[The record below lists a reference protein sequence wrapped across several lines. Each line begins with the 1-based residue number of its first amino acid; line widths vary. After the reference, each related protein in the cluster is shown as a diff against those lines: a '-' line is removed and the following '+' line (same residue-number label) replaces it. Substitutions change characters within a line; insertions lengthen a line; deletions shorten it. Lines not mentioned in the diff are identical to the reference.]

1 MRWLACLVAAFVIGC
16 GLIVQQPGCSE
27 AGQYALLRAIG
38 DGTPTIDRYHW
49 STCDVSWY
57 RGHFYTAKGPGLA
70 LASFPAYVALRG
82 AGLVWNHVPPADG
95 SVRGRLPGK
104 AVWPFTLLFVVS
116 SAAVLLLLMRR
127 LAERV
132 APGFGSAAAV
142 TVALG
147 TMLLPYATL
156 YTAHVPAAM
165 FGFAAF
171 AVLFEERR
179 GPPSLLRVALAGA
192 LAGFSLVV
200 DLPMGLVAVFLVA
213 YAAVRGPLALRA
225 ASYAAGGLVGVV
237 PLLAFNYW
245 AFGSITH
252 QSYNDTVMNAGQTGH
267 DQLGANVNGFFGIAT
282 PSLNVAARLLL
293 VNRGLL
299 VTTPVVAAALAGLIL
314 LSRRGWRAEAVAVAV
329 VAVAY
334 LVYNAAYYQPFGGD
348 SAGPRFLIPLLPFL
362 APPLALTFARFPLA
376 TGLFA
381 AISVGMMAT
390 ATLTQP
396 MLEADDTQTWF
407 SRAAHGAFTDTLL
420 TRAGI
425 ANHALAV
432 LPAAASLLAVVA
444 LAVKAAGRLPVSRDD
459 LRVAIVAVL
468 VWAVLGSSAPG
479 ILSSGLPAAASTLLA
494 LALLAA
500 GIAAIAIAI
509 RTPLRP
515 SAPSSPRRARPN

>member
-1 MRWLACLVAAFVIGC
+1 MRWLACLVAALVIGC
-16 GLIVQQPGCSE
+16 GLLVQQPGCSE

-38 DGTPTIDRYHW
+38 DGTATIDRYHW

-70 LASFPAYVALRG
+70 IASFPVYAALRG

-95 SVRGRLPGK
+95 SERGGLPGK
-104 AVWPFTLLFVVS
+104 AVWPFTLLLVVS
-116 SAAVLLLLMRR
+116 SAAFLLLLMRR
-127 LAERV
+127 VAERV
-132 APGFGSAAAV
+132 APGLGSVAAV

-147 TMLLPYATL
+147 TMLLPYSTL

-165 FGFAAF
+165 LGFAAF
-171 AVLFEERR
+171 AILFAERR
-179 GPPSLLRVALAGA
+179 GPPSLRRVALAGA

-200 DLPMGLVAVFLVA
+200 DLPMGL
-213 YAAVRGPLALRA
+213 AAVLLVGYAVARDAFGGRA
-225 ASYAAGGLVGVV
+225 VSYAAGGVVGVV
-237 PLLAFNYW
+237 PLMAFNYW
-245 AFGSITH
+245 AFGSVTH
-252 QSYNDTVMNAGQTGH
+252 QSYNDTVMNGGQTGH

-299 VTTPVVAAALAGLIL
+299 VTTPVVAAAIGGLVL
-314 LSRRGWRAEAVAVAV
+314 LFRRGWRAEAVTIAVL
-329 VAVAY
+329 AVAY
-334 LVYNAAYYQPFGGD
+334 LVSNAAYYQPFGGD

-362 APPLALTFARFPLA
+362 APPLALAFARLPVTTSL
-376 TGLFA
+376 LA

-407 SRAAHGAFTDTLL
+407 SRAAHGAFADTLL
-420 TRAGI
+420 TRAGV
-425 ANHALAV
+425 ANHTLAA
-432 LPAAASLLAVVA
+432 LPAAAALLAVVA
-444 LAVKAAGRLPVSRDD
+444 LAVKATGRLPVSRVDV
-459 LRVAIVAVL
+459 RAAVAAIV

-479 ILSSGLPAAASTLLA
+479 ILSSSLPTAASTLLA

-500 GIAAIAIAI
+500 GVAAVALAI
-509 RTPLRP
+509 RMPLRS
-515 SAPSSPRRARPN
+515 SAPS